1 LHGSPDA
8 LVSPGDAN
16 TALRLVANELL
27 THCTKTDFT
36 GTIRVS
42 ALRKALLSRFG
53 VKVWDVMN
61 KWPRKTLL
69 ALPRSLRPDLQKHIG
84 FDGDLAAERPI
95 VAGDE

>member
-61 KWPRKTLL
+61 KLWRAAP
-69 ALPRSLRPDLQKHIG
+69 ASPDAPQPSEDQSRG
-84 FDGDLAAERPI
+84 Q
-95 VAGDE
+95 